1 MDGIPKGTR
10 ESTTL
15 NIYKF
20 ALNHVFTGLKSKAS
34 IINCPTKRATC
45 GRVNIKQNLF
55 WSFNWSNSGQLK
67 CENKTIRSWS
77 YCLHF
82 TRKWNSFS
90 TSKVL
95 TPAVTSLLEDFG
107 CLQYLSQAAILTLWY
122 RSVSTLRGKTPSL
135 NRDKRFLT
143 INGKHNLENFL
154 RQQLVIKG
162 WKQWVKGTN
171 FWRL

>member
-1 MDGIPKGTR
+1 MAEVGLGLFCNSGLKRILRGHHRSVPALTLQKIESEKKEKEKSMDGIPKGTR

-67 CENKTIRSWS
+67 CENKT
-77 YCLHF
+77 
-82 TRKWNSFS
+82 
-90 TSKVL
+90 
-95 TPAVTSLLEDFG
+95 
-107 CLQYLSQAAILTLWY
+107 
-122 RSVSTLRGKTPSL
+122 
-135 NRDKRFLT
+135 
-143 INGKHNLENFL
+143 
-154 RQQLVIKG
+154 
-162 WKQWVKGTN
+162 
-171 FWRL
+171 